1 MCMARVNVYIPDQL
15 AEQARLANVNV
26 SAITQAALTRQ
37 LEVLGFRSWIE
48 QLAEELEP
56 VILPDDRVQAALDSG
71 REDFGL

>member
-1 MCMARVNVYIPDQL
+1 MARVNVYIPDQL

-37 LEVLGFRSWIE
+37 LEVLGFRAWIE
-48 QLAEELEP
+48 QLAQDLEP
-56 VILPDDRVQAALDSG
+56 VILPDDRVQSALDSG